1 MEDRIP
7 RWLQHRHETCCEK
20 GDHRK
25 RWACMIR
32 RWFHHGN
39 VISRWVNLHMIHIV
53 SNGARLIYTRSSML
67 TKRRISTFAD
77 ILSRVELR

>member
-1 MEDRIP
+1 MENKIP
-7 RWLQHRHETCCEK
+7 GGLQYHHKTCCKK
-20 GDHRK
+20 GGCHGRQ
-25 RWACMIR
+25 ACMIQ
-32 RWFHHGN
+32 RWFHCGD
-39 VISRWVNLHMIHIV
+39 VISGWMDLHMTYIV

>member
-7 RWLQHRHETCCEK
+7 RWLQHRHEMYCKKDNHC
-20 GDHRK
+20 GRQ
-25 RWACMIR
+25 ACMIQ
-32 RWFHHGN
+32 RWFHCGD
-39 VISRWVNLHMIHIV
+39 VISGWMDLHMTYIV

>member
-1 MEDRIP
+1 
-7 RWLQHRHETCCEK
+7 
-20 GDHRK
+20 
-25 RWACMIR
+25 MIQ
-32 RWFHHGN
+32 RWFHCGD
-39 VISRWVNLHMIHIV
+39 VISGWMDLHMTYIV